1 MRVLVTGAN
10 GFIGRN
16 LTVRLA
22 EHNIDVVA
30 WNRDTS
36 IASIRESLPSI
47 DWVVHLAAA
56 NRPATEDGF
65 VIDNADFTQ
74 TLVEVLSKAQRP
86 IPLIFS
92 SSSQVLLDNS
102 YGKTKRIAEETVCA
116 YGERSGASVS
126 IYRLSG
132 VFGKW
137 CKPNYNSVVATFCHN
152 IAQGLSISISDPA
165 KELALVYIDDVVTE
179 FVNVILAKKAM
190 LAEGV
195 VVPQYQVSLA
205 TLAEK
210 IRSFTQSRVNLTL
223 ADVGTGFDRALYAT
237 YVSYL
242 QPKQFSYT
250 VPRYVDPRGEFAELV
265 KHPDA
270 GQVSYFTAHAGITR
284 GGHYHHTKTEK
295 FLVIRG
301 QARFCFRHLITNET
315 YELLTQGGDGRVVE
329 TIPGWV
335 HDITNIGTDE
345 LIVML
350 WANEIF
356 DRAQPDTVAARVI

>member
-16 LTVRLA
+16 LAVRLA

-36 IASIRESLPSI
+36 ITSISDNLSSI

-56 NRPATEDGF
+56 NRPATDDGF
-65 VIDNADFTQ
+65 VIDNAEFTQ
-74 TLVEVLSKAQRP
+74 TVIDMLSNAQHP
-86 IPLIFS
+86 IPMIFS
-92 SSSQVLLDNS
+92 SSSQVVLDNS
-102 YGKTKRIAEETVCA
+102 YGKTKRIVEEIVRA
-116 YGERSGASVS
+116 YGERSGSAVS
-126 IYRLSG
+126 IYRLPG

-152 IAQGLSISISDPA
+152 IAQGLAINISDPT
-165 KELALVYIDDVVTE
+165 KELVLVYIDDVVTE
-179 FVNVILAKKAM
+179 FVDIILGKKAI

-195 VVPQYQVSLA
+195 VVPQYQVNLA

-210 IRSFTQSRVNLTL
+210 IRSFPQSRVDLVL

-237 YVSYL
+237 YISYL
-242 QPKQFSYT
+242 QSEQFSYT

-315 YELLTQGGDGRVVE
+315 YEILTQGGEGHVVE